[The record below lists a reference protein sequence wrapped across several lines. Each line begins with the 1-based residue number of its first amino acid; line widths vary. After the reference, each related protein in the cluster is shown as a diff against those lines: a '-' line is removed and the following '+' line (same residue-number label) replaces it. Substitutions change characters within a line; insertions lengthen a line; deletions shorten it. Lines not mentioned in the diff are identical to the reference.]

1 MTGQLQ
7 DGNQSGVIL
16 SAAALSRSLEGF
28 VLSRLLA
35 ETGLELIDALFIS
48 TPSGRGLAYVLAGEN
63 ARTKTA
69 TLVDVLKTQLAA
81 EISVA
86 LPADIA
92 RLPVAEPCGEGE
104 HTLVLLK
111 PDNFEYPSI
120 RPGALLDHLA
130 RTGLVLAWMGIHHMS
145 VAQAEEFY
153 GPVLPVL
160 EEAFKVSHG
169 GAVVNFIEREFDE
182 TLAENDRDALQ
193 AEVGPMMG
201 RLRWERLVEFMTG
214 KRPSEATAAEKSL
227 PGTRKCLAL
236 IYRGENAVSR
246 IRDILGPTNPEKAPA
261 GPIRREFGRALMI
274 NAAHASDS
282 VENAIRELKIL
293 GIKLPKL

>member
-1 MTGQLQ
+1 MTDQLQ
-7 DGNQSGVIL
+7 HGNQSGVIL

-35 ETGLELIDALFIS
+35 EIRLELVDAFFIS
-48 TPSGRGLAYVLAGEN
+48 TASGRALAYIFSGED
-63 ARTKTA
+63 AWAKTGA
-69 TLVDVLKTQLAA
+69 LVEVLKTQLAA

-86 LPADIA
+86 LPAEIA
-92 RLPVAEPCGEGE
+92 RLPEAEHVGEGE
-104 HTLVLLK
+104 QTLVLLK

-130 RTGLVLAWMGIHHMS
+130 RTGLVISWMGIHHMS

-160 EEAFKVSHG
+160 KEVFKDSHG
-169 GAVVNFIEREFDE
+169 GAVVNFIEREFGE
-182 TLAENDRDALQ
+182 ILPESDRAALQ
-193 AEVGPMMG
+193 SEVGPIMG
-201 RLRWERLVEFMTG
+201 RLRWERLIEFMTG
-214 KRPSEATAAEKSL
+214 KRPSEVAAADKFQ

-246 IRDILGPTNPEKAPA
+246 VRDILGPTNPEKAPA
-261 GPIRREFGRALMI
+261 GTIRREFGRALMI

-282 VENAIRELKIL
+282 AENAARELQIL